1 MNGTADMAPIK
12 KNPAGLNPLQLKT
25 LTLLQEVARLG
36 NTPAPGDDGAFVV
49 TGLPHAHGNHF
60 HLGDAVVS
68 SRDATGLNN
77 PAVWTVLERK
87 GMIARSEGG
96 PVVTAAGMA
105 YDTGLRDDIL
115 HRSDH

>member
-1 MNGTADMAPIK
+1 MALTK

-25 LTLLQEVARLG
+25 LTLLQEAARLG
-36 NTPAPGDDGAFVV
+36 DAPVDGEEGAFRI

-60 HLGDAVVS
+60 HMGDAVVS
-68 SRDATGLNN
+68 SRDATGLSN

-87 GMIARSEGG
+87 GMIRRAEGG
-96 PVVTAAGMA
+96 PVVTSAGMT
-105 YDTGLRDDIL
+105 YDTGLRDTIL